1 MARVK
6 VRLHGKQGMRT
17 TEVTP
22 QGFPTRHIRTG
33 NSDPTPKFTIT
44 PELKTPTEQ
53 QSEQVTAIMPA
64 YKEAYTENRDRL
76 IAYLTQGFFGNLSDG
91 IVLSELGTAIKSE
104 YAPRNAMSP
113 AQYTSLIADLTTE
126 DYDTVAWIQALR
138 QYIWRTNERRRPPRP
153 LIEPRGKYK
162 VYLIDGESPG
172 VDLLIS
178 AYDPEHLPR
187 QEVLIYKYQRY
198 CNRYNCAVRIET
210 EPPLYIH
217 SQRGSARR

>member
-1 MARVK
+1 MKRVK
-6 VRLHGKQGMRT
+6 VDLFGKRGHTQ

-44 PELKTPTEQ
+44 PELKTPAEQ

-64 YKEAYTENRDRL
+64 YKEAYTENRDCL

-126 DYDTVAWIQALR
+126 DYDTVAWIQELR
-138 QYIWRTNERRRPPRP
+138 QYIWRTNEHRRPPRP
-153 LIEPRGKYK
+153 LIEPTGKYK
-162 VYLIDGESPG
+162 VYLIDGESLG
-172 VDLLIS
+172 VDMLINS
-178 AYDPEHLPR
+178 YEKLPR
-187 QEVLIYKYQRY
+187 QEIWEYRWQGY
-198 CNRYNCAVRIET
+198 CNRYNCAVRVETET
-210 EPPLYIH
+210 EPIYIH
-217 SQRGSARR
+217 SQRQ